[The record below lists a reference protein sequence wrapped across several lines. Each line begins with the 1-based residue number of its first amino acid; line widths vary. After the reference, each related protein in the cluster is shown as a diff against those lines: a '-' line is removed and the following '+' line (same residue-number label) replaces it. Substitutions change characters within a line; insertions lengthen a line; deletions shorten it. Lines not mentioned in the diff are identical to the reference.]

1 MIHCALRWPECSE
14 KELWPL
20 AIDYGVYLYNHMPSK
35 ESGKSPVE
43 IWSGSKSSYSSLTNS
58 HPWGC
63 PVYILDPKLQD
74 GQKIPKW
81 RPISR
86 LGQFMGVSKHHA
98 STVGLVRNLQ
108 TGRIIP
114 QFHVIYDD
122 DFETVRSDEESQPL
136 IWEELLTFNT
146 FKSDYSAEI
155 NIPQLEKEWLETD
168 EISHLESEINC
179 RNNQLDMGT
188 KEHQNAVEFEEQ
200 NNSSHVE
207 IYRKQKS
214 KNCGDTNEDL
224 RRSNKE
230 SKISDRLE

>member
-1 MIHCALRWPECSE
+1 MMIHCAIRWPECAE

-20 AIDYGVYLYNHMPSK
+20 AIDHGIYLYNNMPSK

-81 RPISR
+81 RPRSR
-86 LGQFMGVSKHHA
+86 LGQYMGVSRQHA

-108 TGRIIP
+108 TGRISP

-122 DFETVRSDEESQPL
+122 DFETVRSDEESHPL

-146 FKSDYSAEI
+146 FQSDYSAEN
-155 NIPQLEKEWLETD
+155 NIPQLE
-168 EISHLESEINC
+168 N
-179 RNNQLDMGT
+179 
-188 KEHQNAVEFEEQ
+188 
-200 NNSSHVE
+200 
-207 IYRKQKS
+207 
-214 KNCGDTNEDL
+214 
-224 RRSNKE
+224 
-230 SKISDRLE
+230 